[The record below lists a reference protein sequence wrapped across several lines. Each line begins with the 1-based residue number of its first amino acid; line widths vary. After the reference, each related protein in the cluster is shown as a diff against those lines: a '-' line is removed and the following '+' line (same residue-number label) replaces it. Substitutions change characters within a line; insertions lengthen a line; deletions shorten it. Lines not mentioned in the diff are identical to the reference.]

1 MTPVLELP
9 YCTCGRGSSA
19 PTGYGLS
26 GQGQRKQQHTNRLAS
41 TDADMVLS
49 SHCSAALT
57 GYGLEAFVDMAASC
71 MVLWRFWNSADTEVG
86 SLHIRL
92 SGPRRIQALLSLY
105 PNDCR
110 LTLIPRGIAP
120 TATCRFVPDCNAHC
134 EMRVTLSA
142 SGRHAGQP
150 GPRGARQRHHRLH
163 REFLLLFRFEA
174 WHLKVGNGHQGAS
187 TSRPAHVV
195 ILMQQQPGAPVP

>member
-1 MTPVLELP
+1 
-9 YCTCGRGSSA
+9 
-19 PTGYGLS
+19 
-26 GQGQRKQQHTNRLAS
+26 
-41 TDADMVLS
+41 
-49 SHCSAALT
+49 
-57 GYGLEAFVDMAASC
+57 MAASC

-86 SLHIRL
+86 SLPH
-92 SGPRRIQALLSLY
+92 SSFWPQKASSALLKWY

-120 TATCRFVPDCNAHC
+120 TATCRFDPDCNAHC
-134 EMRVTLSA
+134 EMRATLFA

-174 WHLKVGNGHQGAS
+174 WQLKVGNAAWRKTFEVIMGAS
-187 TSRPAHVV
+187 TSRPAHLA